1 MLNHKFGGMQE
12 SVLRFDEALCEIAR
26 KLLTATANYAGL
38 ERQFS
43 TLKLTYGMLRTNLG
57 AKKLE
62 NLHFV
67 IDRWIIKLKQ
77 CNCSLHEN
85 TLFNK

>member
-1 MLNHKFGGMQE
+1 MIVSQAINARQRDAAVIADVEPHVWWDAGKRLG
-12 SVLRFDEALCEIAR
+12 FDEALYEIAR
-26 KLLTATANYAGL
+26 KLLTATANSAGL

-67 IDRWIIKLKQ
+67 IDR
-77 CNCSLHEN
+77 
-85 TLFNK
+85 